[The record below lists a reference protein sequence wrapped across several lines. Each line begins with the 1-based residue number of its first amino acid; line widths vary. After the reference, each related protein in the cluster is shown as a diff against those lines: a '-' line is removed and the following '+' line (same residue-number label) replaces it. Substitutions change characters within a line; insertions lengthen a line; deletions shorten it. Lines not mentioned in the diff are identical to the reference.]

1 MQTQNRIRPV
11 PHNHTEGMMAVAWGC
26 MGITSVIHAMTNTGI
41 SSFMGWVAL
50 VSACLLFYSN
60 SVSWFSQGRE
70 RLLKQQTSFVGQV
83 LLVVVVA
90 VQITDAAGV
99 WDAR

>member
-1 MQTQNRIRPV
+1 
-11 PHNHTEGMMAVAWGC
+11 
-26 MGITSVIHAMTNTGI
+26 
-41 SSFMGWVAL
+41 MGWVAL